1 MTPKKTLSEP
11 RSPLLSTIG
20 VFIHITNEELIAL
33 RDLTKDTS
41 VTFLAADKGRTVVV
55 MNTNDYAEK
64 VNNLL
69 NDDKLLLQDNRQK
82 KEPIIVQQKI
92 CQQTSLTD

>member
-1 MTPKKTLSEP
+1 
-11 RSPLLSTIG
+11 
-20 VFIHITNEELIAL
+20 
-33 RDLTKDTS
+33 
-41 VTFLAADKGRTVVV
+41 